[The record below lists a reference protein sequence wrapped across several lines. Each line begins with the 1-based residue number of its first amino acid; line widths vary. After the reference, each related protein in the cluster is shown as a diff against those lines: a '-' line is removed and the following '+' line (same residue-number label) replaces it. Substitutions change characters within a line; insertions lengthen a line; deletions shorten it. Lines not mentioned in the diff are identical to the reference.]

1 MKRWLPITLLL
12 LVSCTNETALELEI
26 TASEAVPAEV
36 ASWELRLY
44 QLAEA
49 EVCPSAEQ
57 AASAARVG
65 RLAHAQSFADVGM
78 SVGEI
83 PAGRWGMAVIARDDA
98 CGVRMYGCTVV
109 EIGGDTFSPI
119 PIRVEPATATAT
131 CGGCRTCG
139 AGACDVVAAVC
150 D

>member
-1 MKRWLPITLLL
+1 VKRWLPITLLL

-65 RLAHAQSFADVGM
+65 RLWQRICRNCGKIGRSISWSSTARMRPLVRAVGCPCCRSVQSG
-78 SVGEI
+78 
-83 PAGRWGMAVIARDDA
+83 GR
-98 CGVRMYGCTVV
+98 CGHPWRSCV
-109 EIGGDTFSPI
+109 
-119 PIRVEPATATAT
+119 
-131 CGGCRTCG
+131 
-139 AGACDVVAAVC
+139 
-150 D
+150 

>member
-1 MKRWLPITLLL
+1 VKRWGAIALLL
-12 LVSCTNETALELEI
+12 LAGCTNETALELEI
-26 TASEAVPAEV
+26 TASEAVPPEV
-36 ASWELRLY
+36 VSWELRLY
-44 QLAEA
+44 QLDEA
-49 EVCPSAEQ
+49 DMCPSAE
-57 AASAARVG
+57 SAAAAARIG

-78 SVGEI
+78 AVGEI

-109 EIGGDTFSPI
+109 VVGEDTFNPI
-119 PIRVEPATATAT
+119 PIRVEPATTTAT
-131 CGGCRTCG
+131 CGCRTCG